1 VGAIFHQGL
10 LLATQERFR
19 EALASWRKV
28 AVLAPESDW
37 ARRAFRESRK
47 VQHRL
52 EGGEG

>member
-1 VGAIFHQGL
+1 MRWHYCDPPL
-10 LLATQERFR
+10 LWLFPAAFVVH
-19 EALASWRKV
+19 V
-28 AVLAPESDW
+28 AEEHAFGFTEW